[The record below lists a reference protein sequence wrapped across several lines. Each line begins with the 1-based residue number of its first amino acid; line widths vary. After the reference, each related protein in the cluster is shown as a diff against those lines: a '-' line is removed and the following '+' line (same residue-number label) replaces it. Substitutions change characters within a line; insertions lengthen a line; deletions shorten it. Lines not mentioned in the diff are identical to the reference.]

1 MGKEKHT
8 KRQSKQ
14 WAKKNTQKD
23 SQNNGQRK
31 TYKKTVKTMGKE
43 KHTKRHLY
51 KDPANTTQYIKK
63 SVDIKLSAH
72 DAFLELPLSGTRK

>member
-1 MGKEKHT
+1 
-8 KRQSKQ
+8 
-14 WAKKNTQKD
+14 
-23 SQNNGQRK
+23 
-31 TYKKTVKTMGKE
+31 MGKE